1 MGLCIT
7 HKKNRLS
14 AVMRYGHNRVSTPGT
29 RFMGCGQNIPPT
41 VPSVNTLRKAKTPE
55 LGGTGGTEFVI
66 AKL

>member
-1 MGLCIT
+1 
-7 HKKNRLS
+7 
-14 AVMRYGHNRVSTPGT
+14 MRYGHNRVSTPGT